1 MTEHDTLHEEDSG
14 AMNELPG
21 ATLRRE
27 REARSLSVRQV
38 ASELHVDDR
47 LLQALEND
55 DFAAIGAPIFVKGHL
70 RNYAKL
76 LGIDAAPLIDAYE
89 RFAPVEE
96 PKIFARKAD
105 GTSMEVTTTGP
116 WVKVFGWF
124 FLVLLLLGSLGW
136 WYYQQESAPGAGST
150 LRVLDRGDSAID
162 SVATD
167 ESIDEGTDTATEET
181 GSPDPRAQLV
191 EEPVGIEDADV
202 TVEGEVPAGESDGD
216 TTDSTDAARAAGETS
231 PDEAPPESIATPRS
245 EPAVVDDRPRESSQ
259 AATPSTATTSDAVPG
274 SAIAEGIIRLR
285 FEDASWVEVYNLAEE
300 PLLYDLVPAGS
311 VREVR
316 AGGEL
321 RVFLGNAPAVSM
333 TVNGEPFDLERYV
346 RRDNTARFRLD
357 PTQPR

>member
-76 LGIDAAPLIDAYE
+76 LGIDSAPLIDAYE

-105 GTSMEVTTTGP
+105 GTSMEVTSTGP

-124 FLVLLLLGSLGW
+124 LLVLLLLGSLGW
-136 WYYQQESAPGAGST
+136 WYYQQESASGAGST
-150 LRVLDRGDSAID
+150 LRVLDRGDSTID

-167 ESIDEGTDTATEET
+167 ESVDEGTDTATDET

-191 EEPVGIEDADV
+191 EEPVGTEEGA
-202 TVEGEVPAGESDGD
+202 VEGKVPAGQSDGD
-216 TTDSTDAARAAGETS
+216 TTEAIQAAGEMS
-231 PDEAPPESIATPRS
+231 PDKATADSTATPRS
-245 EPAVVDDRPRESSQ
+245 EPTVTDDRPRESSQ
-259 AATPSTATTSDAVPG
+259 VATPSTATTSDAVPG
-274 SAIAEGIIRLR
+274 TAIAEGIIRLR
-285 FEDASWVEVYNLAEE
+285 FADASWVEVYNLAEE